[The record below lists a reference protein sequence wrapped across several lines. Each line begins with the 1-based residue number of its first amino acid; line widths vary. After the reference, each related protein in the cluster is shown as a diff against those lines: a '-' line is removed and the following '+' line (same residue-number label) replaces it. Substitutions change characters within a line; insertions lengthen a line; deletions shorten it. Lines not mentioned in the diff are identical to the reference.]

1 MRYLLDTNMLSA
13 LIRSP
18 RGPVTEQIRR
28 VGEARVYTSVIV
40 EAELRYGAARKGSER
55 LSRQVEAVLGSIP
68 IEPWREPFR
77 SDLCGTA
84 SRTGAG
90 RDADRCERPAHWGS
104 GAGGWQRSGDG
115 QHEGVRTAHR
125 PYDRELGSA
134 LIDQVRAVRRG
145 LFATGKAARLD

>member
-1 MRYLLDTNMLSA
+1 MRYLLDTNLLSA

-68 IEPWREPFR
+68 IEPGREPFGR
-77 SDLCGTA
+77 ISAELRLGLERAGTPIGANDLLI
-84 SRTGAG
+84 GAQALANG
-90 RDADRCERPAHWGS
+90 SVLVTDNTREFERLTDLTIENW
-104 GAGGWQRSGDG
+104 
-115 QHEGVRTAHR
+115 VR
-125 PYDRELGSA
+125 P
-134 LIDQVRAVRRG
+134 
-145 LFATGKAARLD
+145 

>member
-1 MRYLLDTNMLSA
+1 MRYLLDTNLLSA

-68 IEPWREPFR
+68 IEPGREPFGR
-77 SDLCGTA
+77 IYAELRLGLERAGTPIGANDLLIGAQALANGSVLVTDNT
-84 SRTGAG
+84 REFERLTGLTI
-90 RDADRCERPAHWGS
+90 ENWVRP
-104 GAGGWQRSGDG
+104 
-115 QHEGVRTAHR
+115 
-125 PYDRELGSA
+125 
-134 LIDQVRAVRRG
+134 
-145 LFATGKAARLD
+145 